1 MGLLAEEVVRLA
13 GDRPGRS
20 GRSGVAE
27 WQVLLLVSGVMKVVW
42 HGTLQGFRVWL
53 QGVLG

>member
-1 MGLLAEEVVRLA
+1 MGLLAEEVVQLA